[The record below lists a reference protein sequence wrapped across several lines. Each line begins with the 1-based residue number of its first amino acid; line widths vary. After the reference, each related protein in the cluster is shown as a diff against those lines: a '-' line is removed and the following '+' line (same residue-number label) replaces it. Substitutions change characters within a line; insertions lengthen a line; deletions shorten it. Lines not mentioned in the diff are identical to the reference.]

1 MNKNLI
7 VRSLAAVSGLA
18 MLASLAACG
27 DNVAA
32 TTDST
37 STKDLSSQIS
47 GDYAGAGASSQQA
60 AVEAWI
66 AGFKGSNPDAKI
78 AYNPSGSG
86 AGVTTFLQG
95 ATAWAGSD
103 KALADDEVEQSK
115 NVCAKGTAFDVP
127 VYVSPI
133 AVVFNLKGVSDQ
145 GKHVN
150 MDASTIAKIFD
161 GKITKWNDA
170 AIKSQNPKL
179 NLPDT
184 DITVVHRSD
193 KSGTTVKQAD
203 GTIGYA
209 DFSQV
214 GELGTV
220 AVKVGSKYT
229 EISADAGSKVIED
242 SELADVKGEHRV
254 VVNINHKTEADGA
267 YPIVLVSYDIV
278 CPAYKDTKTA
288 EFAKSWL
295 SYVTS
300 DEGQKTAQ
308 QAAGTAPLP
317 STLTSKIAD
326 SIKAISTK

>member
-170 AIKSQNPKL
+170 VIKSQNPKL

-193 KSGTTVKQAD
+193 KSGTTQNFVSYFKDAAPNDWTYDLSENWPNEVGQGAKGTSGVISTVKQAD

-242 SELADVKGEHRV
+242 SPTSRA
-254 VVNINHKTEADGA
+254 N
-267 YPIVLVSYDIV
+267 
-278 CPAYKDTKTA
+278 TA
-288 EFAKSWL
+288 SW
-295 SYVTS
+295 
-300 DEGQKTAQ
+300 
-308 QAAGTAPLP
+308 
-317 STLTSKIAD
+317 
-326 SIKAISTK
+326 

>member
-103 KALADDEVEQSK
+103 KALAR
-115 NVCAKGTAFDVP
+115 AK
-127 VYVSPI
+127 
-133 AVVFNLKGVSDQ
+133 
-145 GKHVN
+145 
-150 MDASTIAKIFD
+150 
-161 GKITKWNDA
+161 
-170 AIKSQNPKL
+170 
-179 NLPDT
+179 
-184 DITVVHRSD
+184 
-193 KSGTTVKQAD
+193 
-203 GTIGYA
+203 
-209 DFSQV
+209 
-214 GELGTV
+214 
-220 AVKVGSKYT
+220 
-229 EISADAGSKVIED
+229 
-242 SELADVKGEHRV
+242 
-254 VVNINHKTEADGA
+254 
-267 YPIVLVSYDIV
+267 
-278 CPAYKDTKTA
+278 
-288 EFAKSWL
+288 
-295 SYVTS
+295 
-300 DEGQKTAQ
+300 
-308 QAAGTAPLP
+308 
-317 STLTSKIAD
+317 
-326 SIKAISTK
+326 